1 MPYPLLKKLFSSA
14 LIDSA
19 PQSIAVAAEELP
31 VAPPTAQDRL
41 CAKYDAARMIRQM
54 RQRSG
59 LSEAQFAA
67 RLGMQLKD
75 VLMAEIGEADYQHTM
90 DVRDRVQSILGYAQ
104 DDPDIQPQ
112 AERSAATQLAAL
124 IARQPD

>member
-1 MPYPLLKKLFSSA
+1 
-14 LIDSA
+14 
-19 PQSIAVAAEELP
+19 
-31 VAPPTAQDRL
+31 
-41 CAKYDAARMIRQM
+41 
-54 RQRSG
+54 
-59 LSEAQFAA
+59 
-67 RLGMQLKD
+67 
-75 VLMAEIGEADYQHTM
+75 M

>member
-1 MPYPLLKKLFSSA
+1 
-14 LIDSA
+14 
-19 PQSIAVAAEELP
+19 
-31 VAPPTAQDRL
+31 
-41 CAKYDAARMIRQM
+41 M

-104 DDPDIQPQ
+104 DDSDIQPQ